1 MIFMIFMTVGLV
13 VAIIDTVLSVIMYIH
28 DGGLEIFEA
37 FISGVI
43 AITLAAVLLT
53 CCLEVRINKALI
65 QSHLENPNN
74 YTYTQLAEHNELVTK
89 LRVWQGTIF
98 SFYNDVDLQTI
109 DINSVSQKVVVEP
122 KMEK

>member
-1 MIFMIFMTVGLV
+1 MIFMTVGLV
-13 VAIIDTVLSVIMYIH
+13 VAIIATVLFVIMYIYN
-28 DGGLEIFEA
+28 DGLEIFGA
-37 FISGVI
+37 VISGVI
-43 AITLAAVLLT
+43 AITLAVVLPN
-53 CCLEVRINKALI
+53 CYLEARINKALI
-65 QSHLENPNN
+65 QSHLENSTN

>member
-1 MIFMIFMTVGLV
+1 MIFMTVGLV
-13 VAIIDTVLSVIMYIH
+13 VAIIATVLFVIMYIH
-28 DGGLEIFEA
+28 DGGLEIFGA
-37 FISGVI
+37 FISGVM
-43 AITLAAVLLT
+43 AITLAVVLPT
-53 CCLEVRINKALI
+53 YCLNAKINKALI

-74 YTYTQLAEHNELVTK
+74 YTYTQLAEHTELATK

>member
-1 MIFMIFMTVGLV
+1 MTVGLV

-53 CCLEVRINKALI
+53 HCLEARINKALI
-65 QSHLENPNN
+65 QSHLKNPNN